1 MTLPVGPAVSFLFTD
16 IEASTQSERAVGY
29 AAWATVVGRHDEL
42 LRRAI
47 ETHGGAVVK
56 TEGDA
61 FFAAFADPGAAVA
74 AAVAA
79 QRSVRAETWGGGL
92 ALRVRMGIHLG
103 EGRLRA
109 RQADGDPEDYVGIDV
124 NYAARIAAAGNGG
137 QIVLSDALVRA
148 LPVDLAGL
156 PGVGDAVLALDGQRT
171 VKDFDE
177 PLPLYRLVV
186 PGAADDARRLRTT
199 DVPSNLP
206 GDVTSLIGRDD
217 EVAALRGEL
226 AETRILT
233 LVGPGGSGKTRLAL
247 ALARDARDRF
257 PHGVWFVD
265 LAAVRDPAALEPAI
279 ATALGV
285 RESPDRAAGEALRVY
300 LRERTA
306 LLLLDNLEQL
316 LPSGAEVVARLVRAA
331 PEVRVLVTSRELL
344 RITGERGHPVPPL
357 ETDAAVALF
366 VDRARGQRPDLVLT
380 DDVMASIRSIC
391 ERLGGLPLALE
402 LAAARVRL
410 LSPAHVLERL
420 GRSLDLGAGP
430 RDVPERQRTLRGA
443 VAWSYELLPAEER
456 RLFARLA
463 VFASGWTAEA
473 AERVA
478 DPGRDL
484 GLDVVAGL
492 ESLVDKSLVRVDPGS
507 DDPAAG
513 GDTWF
518 SLHPLLREYGQER
531 LDEAG
536 ERQPV
541 ERAFLAELAALASAA
556 GEAIL
561 GPTGET
567 FMHRL
572 DREDRNLRAAVDLAI
587 AAAAPEVGLAIMGGT
602 WRWFQQRGRLREG
615 RGLLAQLLALPRE
628 GDPRVR
634 IAALAA
640 DGGLAYWMND
650 FEGARAAYEER
661 LELAM
666 TTGDPVLVADG
677 HYDLGFLSMVTQE
690 AESLRLHEQQALD
703 LYLEAG
709 REDAAVRARQALVLA
724 FFLVGDYAAARDLER
739 QNMDG
744 FRRTGS
750 PLQVADSMI
759 LLSAV
764 HWRLGEPPT
773 AWELATE
780 GLRRFA
786 GVDAASGVARSLTM
800 AAIIQLAD
808 GDAEVGARVAGQ
820 AYQLAREKGVMLA
833 PVEVLHL
840 PDPAGLAADRLGAE
854 RTAQLLAEGGS
865 MALAEVVDLIDATPS
880 PGAAP
885 SA

>member
-1 MTLPVGPAVSFLFTD
+1 MTLPLGPAVSFLFTD
-16 IEASTQSERAVGY
+16 IEESTRSERAVGS
-29 AAWATVVGRHDEL
+29 AAWATLVGRHDEL
-42 LRRAI
+42 VRQAI
-47 ETHGGAVVK
+47 ETHGGIVVK

-61 FFAAFADPGAAVA
+61 FFAVFADPGAAIT

-79 QRSVRAETWGGGL
+79 QRFIGAEAWGHGL
-92 ALRVRMGIHLG
+92 TLRVRMGIHLG

-109 RQADGDPEDYVGIDV
+109 RQSADDPEDYVGIAV

-137 QIVLSDALVRA
+137 QIILSNALVQA
-148 LPVDLAGL
+148 LPGDLAGL
-156 PGVGDAVLALDGQRT
+156 PGMGDVVLVLDGLRT

-177 PLPLYRLVV
+177 PVPLYRLVV

-217 EVAALRGEL
+217 EIEALRGVL
-226 AETRILT
+226 TETRILT

-247 ALARDARDRF
+247 ALARDVRDRF
-257 PHGVWFVD
+257 AHGVWFVD
-265 LAAVRDPAALEPAI
+265 LAAVRDPALLEPAI

-285 RESPDRAAGEALRVY
+285 RESPDRAVDEALRRH
-300 LRERTA
+300 LRDRTA

-316 LPSGAEVVARLVRAA
+316 LPDGAEVVARLVRAA

-357 ETDAAVALF
+357 GTDAGIALF

-380 DDVMASIRSIC
+380 DDAMASIRAIC

-402 LAAARVRL
+402 LAAARIRL
-410 LSPAHVLERL
+410 LSPAHILERL

-463 VFASGWTAEA
+463 VFASGWTADA
-473 AERVA
+473 AERVT
-478 DPGRDL
+478 DPDHDL

-492 ESLVDKSLVRVDPGS
+492 ESLADKSLIRVDPVAEDAG
-507 DDPAAG
+507 AA
-513 GDTWF
+513 DETWF
-518 SLHPLLREYGQER
+518 SFHPLLREYGQER
-531 LDEAG
+531 LDEVG
-536 ERQPV
+536 ERQV
-541 ERAFLAELAALASAA
+541 IERAFVAEIAALSKAA

-561 GPTGET
+561 GPSGEV

-572 DREDRNLRAAVDLAI
+572 DREDRNLRAALDLAI
-587 AAAAPEVGLAIMGGT
+587 ADDLPDFGLRIMGGT

-615 RGLLAQLLALPRE
+615 RGLLAQLLARPWS
-628 GDPRVR
+628 GDPRAR

-640 DGGLAYWMND
+640 EGGLAYWMND
-650 FEGARAAYEER
+650 SRAARAAYEER
-661 LELAM
+661 LELAL
-666 TTGDPVLVADG
+666 TTGDPVLIADG

-690 AESLRLHEQQALD
+690 ADSLRFHEQRALD

-724 FFLVGDYAAARDLER
+724 VFLVGDYAAARDLER
-739 QNMDG
+739 QNLDG

-750 PLQVADSMI
+750 PLQVADS
-759 LLSAV
+759 LTLSSAIY
-764 HWRLGEPPT
+764 WRLGDPVT
-773 AWELATE
+773 AWALASD
-780 GLRRFA
+780 GLQRFA
-786 GVDAASGVARSLTM
+786 GADAASGVARSLTI
-800 AAIIQLAD
+800 AAIVQLSD
-808 GDAEVGARVAGQ
+808 GDAELGARIAGA
-820 AYQLAREKGVMLA
+820 AYRLVREKAVMLA
-833 PVEVLHL
+833 PVQVLHL
-840 PDPAGLAADRLGAE
+840 PDPAGLAADRFGAE
-854 RTAQLLAEGGS
+854 RAAELLAEGDA
-865 MALAEVVDLIDATPS
+865 MPLAEVVALVEATP
-880 PGAAP
+880 PPTG
-885 SA
+885 

>member
-16 IEASTQSERAVGY
+16 IEASTRSERAVGS

-47 ETHGGAVVK
+47 ETNGGIVVK

-61 FFAAFADPGAAVA
+61 FFAVFADPGAAVT

-79 QRSVRAETWGGGL
+79 QRSVGAEAWDGGL

-103 EGRLRA
+103 EGRLRT
-109 RQADGDPEDYVGIDV
+109 RQAAGDPEDYVGIDV

-137 QIVLSDALVRA
+137 QIVLSDAMVQA
-148 LPVDLAGL
+148 LPHRLADL
-156 PGVGDAVLALDGQRT
+156 PGMGDVELVLDGVRS

-177 PLPLYRLVV
+177 PVPLYRLVV

-217 EVAALRGEL
+217 EIVALGAEL

-247 ALARDARDRF
+247 ALARDVRDRF

-265 LAAVRDPAALEPAI
+265 LAAVRDPAFLEPAI

-285 RESPDRAAGEALRVY
+285 RESPDRAADEALRVH

-306 LLLLDNLEQL
+306 LVLLDNLEQL
-316 LPSGAEVVARLVRAA
+316 LPRGAEVVARLVRAA
-331 PEVRVLVTSRELL
+331 PEVRALVTSRELL

-357 ETDAAVALF
+357 GMDSAVALF
-366 VDRARGQRPDLVLT
+366 VERARGQRPDLVL
-380 DDVMASIRSIC
+380 DDDAMASIRAIC

-402 LAAARVRL
+402 LAAARIRL
-410 LSPAHVLERL
+410 MSPAHVLERL

-443 VAWSYELLPAEER
+443 VAWSYELLPTEER

-478 DPGRDL
+478 DPDRDL
-484 GLDVVAGL
+484 GHDVVEGL
-492 ESLVDKSLVRVDPGS
+492 ESLVDKSLVRVDPAD
-507 DDPAAG
+507 DDPTAA

-536 ERQPV
+536 ERQLI
-541 ERAFLAELAALASAA
+541 ERAFVAELAALASAA

-572 DREDRNLRAAVDLAI
+572 DREDRNLRAAVELAI
-587 AAAAPEVGLAIMGGT
+587 ATEAPDAGLRIIGGT

-615 RGLLAQLLALPRE
+615 RGLLAQLLALPWA
-628 GDPRVR
+628 GDARVR

-640 DGGLAYWMND
+640 EGGLAYWMND
-650 FEGARAAYEER
+650 FAGARAAYEER
-661 LELAM
+661 LGLAT
-666 TTGDPVLVADG
+666 TTGDPVLIADG
-677 HYDLGFLSMVTQE
+677 HYDLGFLSMVTQD

-750 PLQVADSMI
+750 PLQVADSMT

-764 HWRLGEPPT
+764 HWRLHEPAT
-773 AWELATE
+773 AWELASE

-808 GDAEVGARVAGQ
+808 GDAELGARVAGQ
-820 AYQLAREKGVMLA
+820 AYRLARDKAVMLA

-840 PDPAGLAADRLGAE
+840 PDPAALAADRLGAE
-854 RTAQLLAEGGS
+854 RTTELLAEGGS
-865 MALAEVVDLIDATPS
+865 MALAAVVDLITATP
-880 PGAAP
+880 PPAG
-885 SA
+885 